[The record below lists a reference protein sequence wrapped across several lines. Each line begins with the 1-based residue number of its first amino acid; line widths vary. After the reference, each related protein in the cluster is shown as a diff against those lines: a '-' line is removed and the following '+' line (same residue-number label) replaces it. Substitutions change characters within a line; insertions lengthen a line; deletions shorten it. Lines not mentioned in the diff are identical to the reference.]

1 MPLRAHVR
9 SLLESVEQAAADP
22 ILDVQALREGQRQR
36 LARKP
41 PGRQIYD
48 VKDVTVPGQPTDV
61 PIRLYSPS
69 PSRSLPLLMYFHG
82 GGFSVGSIASHDA
95 LCRELACALGWK
107 VASVEY
113 RLAPEHPFPAG
124 LEDCYQAT
132 AWLADRHSAFGVD
145 PERIAVG
152 GDSSGG
158 TFATVVAMMSRDRF
172 GPKISKQ
179 LLICPN
185 TEDHRA
191 GQRASLK
198 GDDSFVQFAR
208 GYLMDSSALEQFLN
222 WYLPNKDDNVQ
233 PYAIPMRSADLSHLP
248 SALVL
253 TAECDPLR
261 DEGERYAAR
270 LSEAGVPVV
279 VYCVAGTIHG
289 FITLFCCEEDG
300 TEAMS
305 LINKFLNGEN

>member
-1 MPLRAHVR
+1 M
-9 SLLESVEQAAADP
+9 ESIEQAAADP
-22 ILDVQALREGQRQR
+22 ILDVQVLREGQRQR

-41 PGRQIYD
+41 PGRQLYD
-48 VKDVTVPGQPTDV
+48 IKDVTVPGQVNDV
-61 PIRLYSPS
+61 SVRLYSPFQG
-69 PSRSLPLLMYFHG
+69 RSLPLLMYFHG
-82 GGFSVGSIASHDA
+82 GGFSIGNIAGHDA
-95 LCRELACALGWK
+95 LCRELAYVLGWT

-124 LEDCYQAT
+124 VEDCYLAT
-132 AWLADRHSAFGVD
+132 AWLAERHSVFGVD
-145 PERIAVG
+145 PDRIAVG

-158 TFATVVAMMSRDRF
+158 TFATVVAMMCRDNL

-191 GQRASLK
+191 GQRELLR

-222 WYLPNKDDNVQ
+222 WYLPNQDDRTQ
-233 PYAIPMRSADLSHLP
+233 AYAIPMRSADLSNLP

-270 LSEAGVPVV
+270 LSAAGVPVMA
-279 VYCVAGTIHG
+279 YRVAGTIHG
-289 FITLFCCEEDG
+289 FMTLFGDDTDG
-300 TEAMS
+300 TEGMS
-305 LINKFLNGEN
+305 VINKFLNGEH